1 MPFFGRKKKAKA
13 LDKDSRNQ
21 SAESKTEKRASP
33 VISSPLVD
41 TATQSDFPSLPPSSQ
56 YTAANGPSASGL
68 QDACDPGYC
77 VITQRG
83 WQEDISAAN
92 DTQITVD
99 LAPEGHT
106 QQQVTASKVSNR
118 ASPSTVRTDRAE
130 VRATP
135 RETEADLSVLP
146 SLTSLPEGSD
156 DSFFLKTPLDFPPEG
171 SPKQNI
177 VEEGRV
183 YSQVRKKP
191 RSRAQEAF
199 ASYGRGRGDTNER
212 RTRKRTDAADEY
224 GRRQPLDFQDGD
236 EDKNHNYELKSSRR
250 GKTLRHKTFPGD
262 HSEDTDDSGEENEVD
277 GGNWSEEN
285 LTLSSEVSYNDERE
299 RTKPQSSS
307 YPAHR
312 PPSSGKRKKGDSL
325 FPVVQPETI
334 APLSPLSPYA
344 PPYDAGYVFTK
355 RQPDGSLQY
364 YSATPVM
371 SPTTSTPAAPP
382 ASPLLRP
389 SGNMSDQEA
398 FYFPTPPRLSSSWPY
413 LTPPI
418 QNGHPAYGSGQP
430 LAVAPA
436 TYRGL
441 GTPQQAAHSQPIF
454 YAPNSTPASS
464 LSNPWQ
470 SAWTPFGTPS
480 ALPQQPSATPHTPPI
495 GHRVSSPPRPA
506 PRKPRDASGGG
517 GGVSG
522 TQPPGT
528 QDLQPQGEG
537 QFVKREGQ
545 AAQDGEEVQTESGA
559 LPSNKAQRDACTTDS
574 SKSLGSEIDG
584 KLKCLEQESR
594 SLKEIV
600 LKLTDE
606 LSQRSFLST
615 TPGPTGGKL
624 AEKNDVI
631 TNLQKEILQLKD
643 EIARLLKDNQ
653 ELTTNLR
660 SLEESHTATG
670 EWQELVERTEQVTAE
685 NVSLEQ
691 QCEAQRE
698 RMEEMKKEH
707 LATVS
712 QLNSELSKSRKDRQS
727 IEKELRAQKEA
738 HTQLQEKL
746 NSVVT
751 MATGRVTMEEHR
763 EAMEEFQR
771 LVDGLAEKSEEDSR
785 TQGHQLKA
793 LQKEKKSLVT
803 KLTDAKAVIV
813 QLEEECASLQK
824 SNRKAQEKIAELQ
837 QGLEETRDRE
847 VAAHVHLTSVVMQA
861 EKAVAERDTFARIVR
876 YQQKHG
882 EEETMLSGHRSVK
895 AKRQSQLSG
904 DRSGRWPSQGYGENT
919 KGSYQD
925 DLQYLRSL
933 LQQNQSDLAA
943 CVGNVN

>member
-1 MPFFGRKKKAKA
+1 MAK
-13 LDKDSRNQ
+13 Q
-21 SAESKTEKRASP
+21 QYCETYC
-33 VISSPLVD
+33 
-41 TATQSDFPSLPPSSQ
+41 SL
-56 YTAANGPSASGL
+56 
-68 QDACDPGYC
+68 
-77 VITQRG
+77 RR

-118 ASPSTVRTDRAE
+118 ASPSTVRTDRAG

-199 ASYGRGRGDTNER
+199 TSYGRGDTNER

-250 GKTLRHKTFPGD
+250 GKTLRNKTFPCD

-312 PPSSGKRKKGDSL
+312 PPSSGKRKKGDPL

-454 YAPNSTPASS
+454 YAPNSTPGSS
-464 LSNPWQ
+464 LSNPWR

-480 ALPQQPSATPHTPPI
+480 ALPQQPSATPHAPPI

-559 LPSNKAQRDACTTDS
+559 LPSNKAQRDVCTTDSKAQRDVCTTDSKAQRDVCTTDSKAQRDACTTDS

-594 SLKEIV
+594 SLKEI
-600 LKLTDE
+600 
-606 LSQRSFLST
+606 
-615 TPGPTGGKL
+615 GG
-624 AEKNDVI
+624 
-631 TNLQKEILQLKD
+631 
-643 EIARLLKDNQ
+643 
-653 ELTTNLR
+653 
-660 SLEESHTATG
+660 G
-670 EWQELVERTEQVTAE
+670 
-685 NVSLEQ
+685 
-691 QCEAQRE
+691 
-698 RMEEMKKEH
+698 
-707 LATVS
+707 
-712 QLNSELSKSRKDRQS
+712 
-727 IEKELRAQKEA
+727 
-738 HTQLQEKL
+738 
-746 NSVVT
+746 
-751 MATGRVTMEEHR
+751 
-763 EAMEEFQR
+763 
-771 LVDGLAEKSEEDSR
+771 
-785 TQGHQLKA
+785 
-793 LQKEKKSLVT
+793 
-803 KLTDAKAVIV
+803 
-813 QLEEECASLQK
+813 
-824 SNRKAQEKIAELQ
+824 
-837 QGLEETRDRE
+837 
-847 VAAHVHLTSVVMQA
+847 
-861 EKAVAERDTFARIVR
+861 
-876 YQQKHG
+876 
-882 EEETMLSGHRSVK
+882 
-895 AKRQSQLSG
+895 
-904 DRSGRWPSQGYGENT
+904 
-919 KGSYQD
+919 
-925 DLQYLRSL
+925 
-933 LQQNQSDLAA
+933 
-943 CVGNVN
+943 